1 MKQEVLRL
9 ETIEDYC
16 NWCGFDALHPLVT
29 VVDMGDLSKHY
40 PSDKVNLDLYA
51 VWLTKGSGFSVGY
64 GLKQYKYTD
73 CSLVCFGA
81 GQVIQVDT
89 QDRNSDYSVGLLFH
103 NDLLLGT
110 HLGKK
115 LSRYAFFSYS
125 SSEALH
131 TSPGEMVQCEALVNR
146 IHDVL
151 KQNGPKTDKA
161 WLCDLI
167 ECLLD
172 ICLKCYDRQIV
183 IHDTGSSDILTD
195 FERAL
200 TQWYESGSVARKG
213 FPTVAE
219 IADTLHITPN
229 YLGEQIKQVTGVNVR
244 DYIKSRI
251 ILLAKQALLAT
262 DLPVSSIANMFG
274 FTYPQ
279 HFTRLFKNITG
290 MSPAEYRRHK

>member
-1 MKQEVLRL
+1 MKSDVLRL
-9 ETIEDYC
+9 GTIEDYC

-29 VVDMGDLSKHY
+29 VVDMRDFSKHY
-40 PSDKVNLDLYA
+40 PADRVNLDLYA

-73 CSLVCFGA
+73 CSLVCFGP
-81 GQVIQVDT
+81 GQVVQVDT
-89 QDRNSDYSVGLLFH
+89 QDRKSDVSVGLIFH
-103 NDLLLGT
+103 HDLLLGT

-115 LSRYAFFSYS
+115 LSRYSFFSYS
-125 SSEALH
+125 SSEALY
-131 TSPGEMVQCEALVNR
+131 TTAGEMIQCEALVDR

-151 KQNGPKTDKA
+151 KHCGPKTDKA

-172 ICLKCYDRQIV
+172 ICLKCYDRQV
-183 IHDTGSSDILTD
+183 VVHEAGNSDILSD

-213 FPTVAE
+213 FPSVAG
-219 IADTLHITPN
+219 IADILNLSPN
-229 YLGEQIKQVTGVNVR
+229 YLGEQVKQETGVNVR

-251 ILLAKQALLAT
+251 ILLSKQALLAT
-262 DLPVSSIANMFG
+262 DLPISSIANMFG

-279 HFTRLFKNITG
+279 HFTRLFKNMTG
-290 MSPAEYRRHK
+290 VSPAEYRRNK

>member
-1 MKQEVLRL
+1 MKSDILRL
-9 ETIEDYC
+9 ESIEAYC

-29 VVDMGDLSKHY
+29 VVDMRDFSRNY
-40 PSDKVNLDLYA
+40 PSERVNLNLYS
-51 VWLTKGSGFSVGY
+51 VWLTKGGGFSMGY

-73 CSLVCFGA
+73 GSLICVGP
-81 GQVIQVDT
+81 GQVIQVNT
-89 QDRNSDYSVGLLFH
+89 QDRKEDVSVGLVFH
-103 NDLLLGT
+103 HDLLLGT

-131 TSPGEMVQCEALVNR
+131 TSPGEMVQCEALVDR
-146 IHDVL
+146 IHEVL
-151 KQNGPKTDKA
+151 KHNGPKTDKA

-172 ICLKCYDRQIV
+172 ICLKCYDRQV
-183 IHDTGSSDILTD
+183 VVHEPGNSDILSD

-213 FPTVAE
+213 FPSVAG
-219 IADTLHITPN
+219 IADTLNLSPN
-229 YLGEQIKQVTGVNVR
+229 YLGEQIKQETGVNVR

-251 ILLAKQALLAT
+251 ILLSKQALLAT
-262 DLPVSSIANMFG
+262 DLPISSIANMFG

-279 HFTRLFKNITG
+279 HFTRLFKNMTG
-290 MSPAEYRRHK
+290 MSPAEYRRNR

>member
-73 CSLVCFGA
+73 CSLVCFGP
-81 GQVIQVDT
+81 GQVVQVDT
-89 QDRNSDYSVGLLFH
+89 QDRKSDVSVGLIFH
-103 NDLLLGT
+103 HDLLMGT

-115 LSRYAFFSYS
+115 LSRYSFFSYS
-125 SSEALH
+125 SSEALY
-131 TSPGEMVQCEALVNR
+131 TTAGEMIQCEALVNR

-151 KQNGPKTDKA
+151 KQNGSKTDKA

-200 TQWYESGSVARKG
+200 SQWYESGTVARKG

-219 IADTLHITPN
+219 IAYTLHLTPN
-229 YLGEQIKQVTGVNVR
+229 YLGEQIKQETGVNVR

-251 ILLAKQALLAT
+251 VLLAKQALLAT

-290 MSPAEYRRHK
+290 MSPAEYRRNK